1 MYEVLHAKWQESN
14 GKALLL
20 LQSFFTRFLQNL
32 SNKML
37 LLDHI
42 IIKLFLDFSAA
53 HLNTWKP
60 QAWNVYWD
68 SMVKAHTWE
77 Q

>member
-1 MYEVLHAKWQESN
+1 
-14 GKALLL
+14 
-20 LQSFFTRFLQNL
+20 
-32 SNKML
+32 ML

>member
-1 MYEVLHAKWQESN
+1 
-14 GKALLL
+14 
-20 LQSFFTRFLQNL
+20 
-32 SNKML
+32 ML

-53 HLNTWKP
+53 HLNIWKP
-60 QAWNVYWD
+60 RD